1 MCLEKT
7 IQTDLMSAMKL
18 KDENKLRSLRAVK
31 TTITNYKSSASF
43 TGNKDEAL
51 DDATVIKLMQK
62 MVKERRDTAVVY
74 TEAGRT
80 ELAEK
85 EVVEAD
91 IIEAYLPKALTE
103 AEVEILVKEAM
114 ETVNATSMKDMGKVI
129 AQVNKVAAGR
139 TDGKTIST
147 IVKKLLS

>member
-74 TEAGRT
+74 TEAGRA

>member
-7 IQTDLMSAMKL
+7 IQTDLMSAMKT
-18 KDENKLRSLRAVK
+18 KDEVKLRSLRAVR

-43 TGNKDEAL
+43 TGDKAEAL

-62 MVKERRDTAVVY
+62 MVKERRDTAQVY
-74 TEAGRT
+74 IEAGRA
-80 ELAEK
+80 ELADK
-85 EVVEAD
+85 EMVEAD
-91 IIEAYLPKALTE
+91 VIETYLPKALTE
-103 AEVEILVKEAM
+103 AEVEVLVKEAM
-114 ETVNATSMKDMGKVI
+114 DVIGATTMKDMGKVI